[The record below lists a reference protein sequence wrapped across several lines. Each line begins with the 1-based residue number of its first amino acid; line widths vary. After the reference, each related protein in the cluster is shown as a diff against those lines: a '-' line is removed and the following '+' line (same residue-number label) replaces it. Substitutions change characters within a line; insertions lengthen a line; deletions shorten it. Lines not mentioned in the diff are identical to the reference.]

1 MPSNLLA
8 IDANFPTFTGEKKTE
23 DVLRNLTNYLY
34 QLKES
39 LQYSLQNLTA
49 ENFNAAALENL
60 SESQKTEISK
70 QLAQVYKE
78 LEQVQ
83 GELRQLAARLPES
96 EGMQKELEQL
106 QKTVTGEGGLSDRVK
121 ALEEDDTL
129 GQLQETVTG
138 PGGLSE
144 RVKAL
149 EEDDTL
155 GQLQET
161 VTGPGGLSERVKALE
176 EDDSLAKLQE
186 AVTGEG
192 GLSEQVAD
200 LAEDMTG
207 VCTVV
212 KPAEGGGAA
221 TLGEAGKDLYLVGN
235 IYINGILFE
244 QGGTE

>member
-149 EEDDTL
+149 EEDD
-155 GQLQET
+155 
-161 VTGPGGLSERVKALE
+161 
-176 EDDSLAKLQE
+176 SLAKLQE